1 MNSQEVIAI
10 TDQTDAPALLQS
22 CRRVAHKLMK
32 QYEWTLLPADDLA
45 KQMRG
50 AIKPEA
56 PEAELERVAKHYY
69 THALYQACLQEEDR
83 QRRDRAYRELSRYL
97 YRAAYNRWPE
107 LAEDAAQRALILVFE
122 QIERCR
128 EPGAFLAFALWKL
141 RHAFQIVQRARGK
154 ELTRDEI
161 TQRNPARKQ
170 PSAHSHLAQ
179 KEQLHILIEAIGR
192 IPDGRKRQA
201 IVLKYVAGLSDEEI
215 SARLDVTEGYV
226 RVLRH
231 RGIERLRENEQL
243 RGYFDIGTESR
254 EERGKG

>member
-1 MNSQEVIAI
+1 
-10 TDQTDAPALLQS
+10 
-22 CRRVAHKLMK
+22 MK

-45 KQMRG
+45 KQMLGDIEPG
-50 AIKPEA
+50 ASET
-56 PEAELERVAKHYY
+56 ELERAAKHHY
-69 THALYQACLQEEDR
+69 THVLYQACLQEEDR
-83 QRRDRAYRELSRYL
+83 QRRERAYRELSRYL

-154 ELTRDEI
+154 AFTREEF

-170 PSAHSHLAQ
+170 PSAHSRLAQ
-179 KEQLHILIEAIGR
+179 KEQLHILTEAIGR
-192 IPDGRKRQA
+192 IPDERKRQA

-215 SARLDVTEGYV
+215 SVRLDVTEGYV

-231 RGIERLRENEQL
+231 RGIERLRENEHL
-243 RGYFDIGTESR
+243 RDYFNIGTR
-254 EERGKG
+254 PPEEKEEG